1 MNKNDNYELEMNM
14 IITEMYSED
23 NPKKQK
29 IYEIILGGLIFLSI
43 ILSAIIGAIVEKN
56 AIIYIILCFLSCWG
70 LIGVLAF
77 ARKQIIN
84 KKIYKIINAHNNFN
98 IIEFKKDIIE
108 ELEKENAL
116 VFYGKPNPKFLD
128 FLYNIL
134 SNCNA
139 INNNNIDIYKLTIK
153 DIRDKYNYDYSK
165 MIGNEIPNEYEIF
178 CIKISDLKL
187 DDNNLRDFSLLKNIL
202 GLQYF
207 EDFIKI
213 ICNKN
218 DSSI

>member
-1 MNKNDNYELEMNM
+1 MNKNSNYELEMNM
-14 IITEMYSED
+14 IITEMYSKD

-29 IYEIILGGLIFLSI
+29 IYEIILGVLIFLSV
-43 ILSAIIGAIVEKN
+43 ILSAIIGALVEKN
-56 AIIYIILCFLSCWG
+56 AIIYIILCMLICWG

-77 ARKQIIN
+77 ARKQIMN

-98 IIEFKKDIIE
+98 IVEFNKNIIE
-108 ELEKENAL
+108 DLRKGNAL
-116 VFYGKPNPKFLD
+116 VFCGKPNSKFLD

-134 SNCNA
+134 NNCNA
-139 INNNNIDIYKLTIK
+139 INNKNIDIYTLTIK

-202 GLQYF
+202 GIQYF
-207 EDFIKI
+207 EDFTKFV
-213 ICNKN
+213 CKKN
-218 DSSI
+218 ESI